1 MSHSRLHPFA
11 FASTAIALAIS
22 ASASTAQPTTP
33 PATPTGAASPAA
45 PTATPAIDP
54 AIIQAIVDERLAEQ
68 PSISWKD
75 GFNLATK
82 DNAFKLKIGG
92 YTQFDGRY
100 FVDDDA
106 EQNSDQ
112 FAFRRIRPELAGTLL
127 DRAEFRLLPDFAGS
141 KVVVQDAYVEVKAAN
156 PIKLR
161 FGKFKEPLGL
171 ERLQSATALLF
182 VERGLPTAL
191 APNRDLGIQLGGAV
205 AKERVAY
212 QLGVFNG
219 VADGASGDGDASD
232 DKELV
237 ARVFLTPFAPN
248 KGNALEFLGIG
259 GAVSYGDKHGTT
271 AATDLPALKTSGQ
284 ATFFQYRTGATAA
297 ETALADGNHWR
308 VTGQAHVYSGRFGA
322 LAEYIHSS
330 QDVAL
335 GDAVTEVSSDAWQLA
350 LNAVVFG
357 GTASFKGTSPTE
369 AFSPKDHHWGA
380 FELAA
385 RYNEL
390 RVGDEAFTFAV
401 DPAKSANLARSF
413 GFGANWI
420 LGRSLRFV
428 ANLERTSFEGGA
440 AMSLNRPTETAILGR
455 VQTVF

>member
-1 MSHSRLHPFA
+1 MSYARRFVPFVIMSLA
-11 FASTAIALAIS
+11 ATTAA
-22 ASASTAQPTTP
+22 AQPVTP
-33 PATPTGAASPAA
+33 PPVAAGAPAPAA
-45 PTATPAIDP
+45 TTAANIDP
-54 AIIQAIVDERLAEQ
+54 ALIAAIVDERLAQQ
-68 PSISWKD
+68 PSITWKD
-75 GFNLATK
+75 GFNLASK
-82 DNAFKLKIGG
+82 DGAFKLKLGG
-92 YTQFDGRY
+92 YTHFDGRY
-100 FVDDDA
+100 FLADDA
-106 EQNSDQ
+106 EQNPDT
-112 FAFRRIRPELAGTLL
+112 FTFRRIRPELAGTIL
-127 DRAEFRLLPDFAGS
+127 DRAEFRILPDFAGNR
-141 KVVVQDAYVEVKAAN
+141 VVVQDAYVEVKAAA
-156 PIKLR
+156 PLELR

-171 ERLQSATALLF
+171 ERLQSATAILF

-205 AKERVAY
+205 AGERVSY

-237 ARVFLTPFAPN
+237 ARVFLTPFAPT
-248 KGNALEFLGIG
+248 KGHALEHLGVG

-271 AATDLPALKTSGQ
+271 AATDLPALRSSGQ

-308 VTGQAHVYSGRFGA
+308 VTGQAHVYRGRFGA

-335 GDAVTEVSSDAWQLA
+335 DEAATEVSSDAWQLA

-357 GTASFKGTSPTE
+357 GTASFKGTAPAE
-369 AFSPKDHHWGA
+369 AFAPKDGNWGA
-380 FELAA
+380 FEVAA

-390 RVGDEAFTFAV
+390 RVGEEAFTFAV
-401 DPAKSANLARSF
+401 DPARSASLARSF
-413 GFGANWI
+413 GVGASWI

-428 ANLERTSFEGGA
+428 ANYERTSFEGGA
-440 AMSLNRPTETAILGR
+440 AMSLNRPTENAILGR
-455 VQTVF
+455 VQTAF